1 MRFLNIVYICLSLL
15 LFNLSACKAPEL
27 KPQTVESSKLEVA
40 NDAHKGDWPLI
51 EGENPRTIWL
61 EGAWGMKA
69 PDCDGDLRPI
79 STLIMNY
86 SDFNL
91 EHNLHTLEKLIGSNQ
106 WAWSDKPFDEPDAF
120 EGDNDIKVIIYKE
133 ILSDLDMEK
142 FYRVG
147 KGRRAISLE
156 DVKKLYPTNKSKQL
170 DFRYLSYKDA
180 INYLDSTSL
189 DMYREDLALILVKRK
204 FEIKEM
210 FCEIPH

>member
-1 MRFLNIVYICLSLL
+1 
-15 LFNLSACKAPEL
+15 
-27 KPQTVESSKLEVA
+27 
-40 NDAHKGDWPLI
+40 
-51 EGENPRTIWL
+51 
-61 EGAWGMKA
+61 
-69 PDCDGDLRPI
+69 
-79 STLIMNY
+79 
-86 SDFNL
+86 
-91 EHNLHTLEKLIGSNQ
+91 
-106 WAWSDKPFDEPDAF
+106 
-120 EGDNDIKVIIYKE
+120 
-133 ILSDLDMEK
+133 MEK

-156 DVKKLYPTNKSKQL
+156 DVKKLQPTNKSKQL